1 MTDYLGHIVKAQRR
15 TDDVTNQ
22 RSNKGLFTAAIEGA
36 TGVTQTGSI
45 VYAGGKRDIALP
57 MPYDSGSSWIRA
69 IPESGSLVLAG
80 YRADIQDPICINYFN
95 PSPKKRLDDYA
106 QGLSLYR
113 PLQPGEIEINSVG
126 GGQTFYAVR
135 PVVEHKAGLV
145 RSWLNQDTLEAGVKA
160 PLHTRLLWEHK
171 SAPLVPVP
179 DLTGAFMGTT
189 TTGVPPTF
197 NILGDEERFGA
208 VKRPALNTNAPVL
221 KQAIT
226 AALTKKIGAA
236 TLTADVTTASQL
248 SILAAQLT
256 IPTALGLSLNASS
269 YPVPSFSVPLAGA
282 NEAFATTVNSPLA
295 IATAAT
301 ATAAASVSGVNS
313 QGSFL
318 PRVFAK
324 EYVRIIK
331 NPLYFPDL
339 QLNNKEF
346 LTAFPDPTLAALQN
360 PKLIDIREGQV
371 FDDLGNQV
379 LASIKTRNYL
389 RASYKYFTP
398 TPGVTK
404 FDIDELGNVDW
415 SLSTDALQ
423 GWHVLIPTGGL
434 QIKATGVLGTSL
446 TTTTLSIQAINPI
459 PNLGAISVSSTGN
472 LTITNGIGF
481 SHTVTTS
488 DHTTTIAAGNHS
500 LIASGTSTINAASGI
515 KLTSTTKIEATSTSL
530 ISLSA
535 PYIKLINSPTTE
547 AAEFMVLGL
556 KLRGW
561 LTTLTNALTAAAPIG
576 NLGSPVLFSSDPKLA
591 AALETLSTSIADLT
605 SKTFLMSPT

>member
-1 MTDYLGHIVKAQRR
+1 MTDWRGHIVKAQRR

-22 RSNKGLFTAAIEGA
+22 GSNQGLFAAFIEGA
-36 TGVTQTGSI
+36 TGVTQTGSF

-145 RSWLNQDTLEAGVKA
+145 RSWLNQDSLEAGAKA
-160 PLHTRLLWEHK
+160 PLHTRLLWEHR

-189 TTGVPPTF
+189 STGVPPTF

-208 VKRPALNTNAPVL
+208 VKRPAVNTNPVL
-221 KQAIT
+221 KQTIAT
-226 AALTKKIGAA
+226 ALAKKIAAA
-236 TLTADVTTASQL
+236 TATADVTTASQL
-248 SILAAQLT
+248 SILAAQLS

-295 IATAAT
+295 IATAAS
-301 ATAAASVSGVNS
+301 AAAAASVSGVNS

-346 LTAFPDPTLAALQN
+346 LTAFPDPTLASLQN
-360 PKLIDIREGQV
+360 AKLIDIREGQV
-371 FDDLGNQV
+371 FDDIGNQV
-379 LASIKTRNYL
+379 LSSIKTRNYL

-434 QIKATGVLGTSL
+434 QIKATGILGTSL

-459 PNLGAISVSSTGN
+459 PNLGAISLSSTGN

-500 LIASGTSTINAASGI
+500 LTASGTSTINAALGVT
-515 KLTSTTKIEATSTSL
+515 LTSTTKVEATSPGL

-535 PYIKLINSPTTE
+535 PTISLTTPAVPTATD
-547 AAEFMVLGL
+547 FMVLGL
-556 KLRGW
+556 KLQAW
-561 LTTLTNALTAAAPIG
+561 LTTLTKALTAASPIG

>member
-1 MTDYLGHIVKAQRR
+1 MTDWRGHIVKAQRR

-22 RSNKGLFTAAIEGA
+22 GSNQGLFAAVIEGA
-36 TGVTQTGSI
+36 TGVTQTGSF

-160 PLHTRLLWEHK
+160 PLHTRLLWEHE
-171 SAPLVPVP
+171 SSPVVVPNP
-179 DLTGAFMGTT
+179 IFD
-189 TTGVPPTF
+189 
-197 NILGDEERFGA
+197 NILGDEERFG
-208 VKRPALNTNAPVL
+208 VVRRPKNIILNPELIIGFTQILNTLTKIVTPTGADLAKIVL
-221 KQAIT
+221 LTKQLTQTVSPNSFNYPFPGFTTPMGLAADT
-226 AALTKKIGAA
+226 ALTDAQKVAAAALT
-236 TLTADVTTASQL
+236 VT
-248 SILAAQLT
+248 
-256 IPTALGLSLNASS
+256 PTDLG
-269 YPVPSFSVPLAGA
+269 
-282 NEAFATTVNSPLA
+282 
-295 IATAAT
+295 
-301 ATAAASVSGVNS
+301 
-313 QGSFL
+313 QGNFQ

-324 EYVRIIK
+324 EYLRVIK
-331 NPLYFPDL
+331 NPMYLP
-339 QLNNKEF
+339 
-346 LTAFPDPTLAALQN
+346 ALQKLAITDPLYAKIVGLN
-360 PKLIDIREGQV
+360 PQWAVLGNEKLIDIREGQV
-371 FDDLGNQV
+371 FTDFGTQARSLITQ
-379 LASIKTRNYL
+379 AYL
-389 RASYKYFTP
+389 RASYKYYTP
-398 TPGVTK
+398 TGNILGVTK

-415 SLSTDALQ
+415 SLSTDAMR
-423 GWHVLIPTGGL
+423 GWNVLIPTGGL
-434 QIKATGVLGTSL
+434 QIKATGALGTSL
-446 TTTTLSIQAINPI
+446 TTTSLSIQAINPI

-500 LIASGTSTINAASGI
+500 LIASGTSTINAALGVT
-515 KLTSTTKIEATSTSL
+515 LTSTTKIEATSPGL

-535 PYIKLINSPTTE
+535 PTISLTTPAVPTATD
-547 AAEFMVLGL
+547 FMVLGL
-556 KLRGW
+556 KLQAW
-561 LTTLTNALTAAAPIG
+561 LTTLTKALTAAAPFG

-591 AALETLSTSIADLT
+591 AALETLSASIADLT

>member
-1 MTDYLGHIVKAQRR
+1 MTDWRGHIVKAQRR

-22 RSNKGLFTAAIEGA
+22 GSNQGLFAAFIEGA
-36 TGVTQTGSI
+36 TGVTQTGSF

-145 RSWLNQDTLEAGVKA
+145 RSWLNQDTLEAGAKA
-160 PLHTRLLWEHK
+160 PLHTRLLWEHR

-189 TTGVPPTF
+189 STGVPPTF

-208 VKRPALNTNAPVL
+208 VKRPAVNTNPTV
-221 KQAIT
+221 KQSI
-226 AALTKKIGAA
+226 AASLAKKIAAA
-236 TLTADVTTASQL
+236 TATADVTTASQL
-248 SILAAQLT
+248 SILAAQLS

-282 NEAFATTVNSPLA
+282 NEAFAATVNSPLA
-295 IATAAT
+295 IATAAS

-346 LTAFPDPTLAALQN
+346 LTAFPDPTLASLQN
-360 PKLIDIREGQV
+360 AKLIDIREGQV
-371 FDDLGNQV
+371 FDDIGNQV
-379 LASIKTRNYL
+379 LSSIKTRNYL

-434 QIKATGVLGTSL
+434 QIKATGILGTSL

-459 PNLGAISVSSTGN
+459 PNLGAISLSSTGN
-472 LTITNGIGF
+472 LTVTNGIGF

-500 LIASGTSTINAASGI
+500 LTASGTSTLSAASGI
-515 KLTSTTKIEATSTSL
+515 TLTSTTSIDASAPR

-535 PYIKLINSPTTE
+535 PTISLTTPAVPTATD
-547 AAEFMVLGL
+547 FMVLGL
-556 KLRGW
+556 KLQGW

-591 AALETLSTSIADLT
+591 AALGTLSASIADLT